1 MLPGSWV
8 AFLLLLL
15 LSEAIS
21 AISVLQPPVKRVA
34 VEYDYDELNSVTTVA
49 PGSTIT
55 TAIPIRCDYDT
66 CVPQT
71 TSCAEISFKTGCLCP
86 GFTVWDKRPEAPW
99 LREIILER
107 SGQVV
112 VHWCAPHSKVTHYK
126 VTLKC
131 GDEQQQ
137 IFGEHLR
144 NATVPGLKV
153 GETVCVSAVNEAGV
167 SEESCAQ
174 YELQELDLKR
184 IDVLLPSESISAT
197 SVGPS
202 VLQPPVT
209 RVALE
214 YDYDELNSA
223 TTVAPGSTIT
233 TAIPNRCDY
242 DTCVPQTT
250 SCYEISFKTGC
261 LCPGFTGWDKRP
273 EAPWLRE
280 IKLEQ
285 SGQVVVHWCA
295 PHSKVTHYKVTL
307 KCGDEQQNIFGEHL
321 RNATVP
327 GLKVGET
334 VCVSAVNGAGV
345 SEESCSQYE
354 PPA

>member
-184 IDVLLPSESISAT
+184 IDVLLPS
-197 SVGPS
+197 
-202 VLQPPVT
+202 
-209 RVALE
+209 
-214 YDYDELNSA
+214 
-223 TTVAPGSTIT
+223 TIT

>member
-184 IDVLLPSESISAT
+184 FMVILTLLCVS
-197 SVGPS
+197 
-202 VLQPPVT
+202 
-209 RVALE
+209 
-214 YDYDELNSA
+214 
-223 TTVAPGSTIT
+223 GSTT
-233 TAIPNRCDY
+233 YLSLLKELMCCCRPPSP
-242 DTCVPQTT
+242 PQSPIVVTMT
-250 SCYEISFKTGC
+250 PVC
-261 LCPGFTGWDKRP
+261 LR
-273 EAPWLRE
+273 R
-280 IKLEQ
+280 
-285 SGQVVVHWCA
+285 
-295 PHSKVTHYKVTL
+295 
-307 KCGDEQQNIFGEHL
+307 
-321 RNATVP
+321 
-327 GLKVGET
+327 
-334 VCVSAVNGAGV
+334 
-345 SEESCSQYE
+345 
-354 PPA
+354 PPAMRFRSRRAASVRGSQAGIKGLRPRGFVRSNWNSRDRWSSTGVPLTPKSHIIK